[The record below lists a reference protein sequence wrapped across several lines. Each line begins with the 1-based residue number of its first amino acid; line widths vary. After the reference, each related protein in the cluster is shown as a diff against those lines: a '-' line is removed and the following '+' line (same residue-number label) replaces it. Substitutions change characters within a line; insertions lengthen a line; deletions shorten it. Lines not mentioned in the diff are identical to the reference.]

1 MPESDDETW
10 APVPGYEG
18 QYEVS
23 DQGRVRSLDRTIS
36 HPDGAK
42 QISGQILRTQV
53 INNTV
58 MVELARD
65 GGYEPRSVARLV
77 LLAHGPSPKAPT
89 MVAKRIDDDRP
100 ACVDNLGWGRPI
112 TQAKLTEK
120 EVLSIWRQAWAA
132 EKDPTTTHD
141 DIAARYGV
149 SRQTVSH
156 IKNGRT
162 MAALAQDRM
171 NEAGDSGYA
180 VAQELGV
187 NRSTVYRALGEP
199 STRHL
204 QTLTRILGLYGITA
218 DPDSPAFPVESDDK

>member
-1 MPESDDETW
+1 MMPCHANRSHEYIATRTGPLTTQNRMMSTPATDTAMPESDDETW

-162 MAALAQDRM
+162 WAH
-171 NEAGDSGYA
+171 
-180 VAQELGV
+180 V
-187 NRSTVYRALGEP
+187 TP
-199 STRHL
+199 ST
-204 QTLTRILGLYGITA
+204 
-218 DPDSPAFPVESDDK
+218 PPASGDK

>member
-1 MPESDDETW
+1 MMAPFAGRPPVSVPPTHSPATDTAMPESDDETTVSDNESW

-53 INNTV
+53 INDTV

-89 MVAKRIDDDRP
+89 MVAKRIDDDEP
-100 ACVDNLGWGRPI
+100 ACLDNLGWDRPI

-141 DIAARYGV
+141 DIASRYGV

-156 IKNGRT
+156 IKRGRSWDHVT
-162 MAALAQDRM
+162 P
-171 NEAGDSGYA
+171 N
-180 VAQELGV
+180 
-187 NRSTVYRALGEP
+187 TP
-199 STRHL
+199 
-204 QTLTRILGLYGITA
+204 
-218 DPDSPAFPVESDDK
+218 PESDDE